1 MLVKVGAVR
10 NCPISQPGPSPNTLT
25 GRILTMTSPGGRTM
39 WATSVQ
45 PPARPVGNVPARR
58 SHSRRRLPC
67 DAQGEVRANAQ
78 GQSGSGRAR
87 RRGIVS
93 RRSWV
98 AVEGSLEPIS
108 YDGLSFFRFPEAVAE
123 HVIERYSAPGDW
135 VMDPF
140 CGFGTT
146 LVVAE
151 RLGRH
156 AVGYEV
162 NERRA
167 AFSAARVGN
176 PDRVVHG
183 SCEDLTPAQWPPFA
197 LLFTSPPYWSFRS
210 DGNGDLATYL
220 ADARRLFSGFA
231 RLLRPG
237 ATVAVEVSQLR
248 QGNRTLPLAWQ
259 LGAVLHEIF
268 PLREDLVRVNT
279 GDTQAG
285 PGYDH
290 DHVLVFNVPLAMP

>member
-1 MLVKVGAVR
+1 M
-10 NCPISQPGPSPNTLT
+10 NS
-25 GRILTMTSPGGRTM
+25 
-39 WATSVQ
+39 
-45 PPARPVGNVPARR
+45 
-58 SHSRRRLPC
+58 
-67 DAQGEVRANAQ
+67 
-78 GQSGSGRAR
+78 
-87 RRGIVS
+87 
-93 RRSWV
+93 RSWF

-135 VMDPF
+135 VLDPF

-146 LVVAE
+146 LAVAE

-156 AVGYEV
+156 AVGCEID
-162 NERRA
+162 ERRA
-167 AFSAARVGN
+167 AFSASRAGN

-210 DGNGDLATYL
+210 GGNGDLATYL
-220 ADARRLFSGFA
+220 ADARHLFSGLT

-248 QGNRTLPLAWQ
+248 QGNRTLPLVWQ
-259 LGAVLHEIF
+259 LGAVLTEVF
-268 PLREDLVRVNT
+268 PLREDIVRANT
-279 GDTQAG
+279 GDTWAG

-290 DHVLVFNVPLAMP
+290 VLVLVFDVQPAMP

>member
-1 MLVKVGAVR
+1 M
-10 NCPISQPGPSPNTLT
+10 
-25 GRILTMTSPGGRTM
+25 GGR
-39 WATSVQ
+39 
-45 PPARPVGNVPARR
+45 
-58 SHSRRRLPC
+58 
-67 DAQGEVRANAQ
+67 
-78 GQSGSGRAR
+78 
-87 RRGIVS
+87 
-93 RRSWV
+93 SWF
-98 AVEGSLEPIS
+98 AVEGSLEPIG

-135 VMDPF
+135 VFDPF

-156 AVGYEV
+156 AVGYEA

-167 AFSAARVGN
+167 AFSASRVAN

-183 SCEDLTPAQWPPFA
+183 SSEDLTPTQWPPFA
-197 LLFTSPPYWSFRS
+197 LLFTSPPYGSFRS

-231 RLLRPG
+231 RLLAPG

-248 QGNRTLPLAWQ
+248 QGNRTLPLVWQ
-259 LGAVLHEIF
+259 LGAVLNEIF
-268 PLREDLVRVNT
+268 PLREDIVRVNT
-279 GDTQAG
+279 GDTRAG

-290 DHVLVFNVPLAMP
+290 DHVLVFDVPPATP

>member
-1 MLVKVGAVR
+1 
-10 NCPISQPGPSPNTLT
+10 
-25 GRILTMTSPGGRTM
+25 
-39 WATSVQ
+39 
-45 PPARPVGNVPARR
+45 
-58 SHSRRRLPC
+58 
-67 DAQGEVRANAQ
+67 
-78 GQSGSGRAR
+78 
-87 RRGIVS
+87 
-93 RRSWV
+93 
-98 AVEGSLEPIS
+98 VEGSLEPIS

-135 VMDPF
+135 VIDPF
-140 CGFGTT
+140 CGFGTA

-162 NERRA
+162 DERRA

-183 SCEDLTPAQWPPFA
+183 SCEDLTPTQWPPFA
-197 LLFTSPPYWSFRS
+197 LLFTSPPYGSFRS

-220 ADARRLFSGFA
+220 ADARHLFSGFA
-231 RLLRPG
+231 RLLASG

-248 QGNRTLPLAWQ
+248 QGNRTLPLVWQ
-259 LGAVLHEIF
+259 VGAVLHEIF

-290 DHVLVFNVPLAMP
+290 DHVLVFDVPPAMPLNLAAHPESVGSPPRPLHADPYAATRDQVRRKQVARRTSG